1 MTGDAGGE
9 SGGKSI
15 TTSEFFRVG
24 PLSTLIRLPD
34 LYRPFGRMPPT
45 TSNWSEPMQV
55 PTTIL
60 AGSPSPAV
68 PAPSDTADDAALRDA
83 ARRLESAFLAEM
95 LKTAG
100 LGRVP
105 QAFGGGAGETQFAS
119 YLRHAQARA
128 MADAGG
134 IGLAEQL
141 FHALQAEA
149 RHDRG

>member
-1 MTGDAGGE
+1 
-9 SGGKSI
+9 
-15 TTSEFFRVG
+15 
-24 PLSTLIRLPD
+24 
-34 LYRPFGRMPPT
+34 
-45 TSNWSEPMQV
+45 MQV
-55 PTTIL
+55 PTPIV
-60 AGSPSPAV
+60 AASPSPTMSAPAV
-68 PAPSDTADDAALRDA
+68 PADDAALRDA
-83 ARRLESAFLAEM
+83 ARRLEAAFLAEM

-134 IGLAEQL
+134 IGLAERL

-149 RHDRG
+149 GHDRG